1 MAVVSDGGVSVAVVS
16 GGIVSVAVVSGGVVM
31 VAVVWVR
38 GASVVVD
45 GVMLLFMNEM
55 ISVIA
60 IRLTF
65 IALE

>member
-1 MAVVSDGGVSVAVVS
+1 M
-16 GGIVSVAVVSGGVVM
+16 
-31 VAVVWVR
+31 R

-60 IRLTF
+60 IRLMF